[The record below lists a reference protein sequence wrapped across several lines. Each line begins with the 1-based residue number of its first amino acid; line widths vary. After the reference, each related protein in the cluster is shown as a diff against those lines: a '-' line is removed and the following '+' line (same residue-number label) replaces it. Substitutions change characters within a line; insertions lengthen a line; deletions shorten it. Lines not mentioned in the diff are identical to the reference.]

1 MKIRFKNVSALALAG
16 AMMFSTW
23 SPSIVH
29 AANFELG
36 SHVIKDEQSPTGY
49 TAQFAIDS
57 KEIDKIEEEANR
69 GEVTK
74 VELTGGFTY
83 VDPEADRRRI
93 GAGRSQVIIKERID
107 LMKTIGYAIVGTG

>member
-74 VELTGGFTY
+74 VELTGGFT
-83 VDPEADRRRI
+83 
-93 GAGRSQVIIKERID
+93 
-107 LMKTIGYAIVGTG
+107 LF